1 MDANLLLQSTT
12 YPGLVNG
19 AGYLLFFG
27 GLVLI
32 GAWLSSLTRSQPAQ

>member
-1 MDANLLLQSTT
+1 MNLVLQSTA

-27 GLVLI
+27 GLILI
-32 GAWLSSLTRSQPAQ
+32 GAWLSLLTRSQPVQ

>member
-1 MDANLLLQSTT
+1 MNMNLVLQSTT

>member
-1 MDANLLLQSTT
+1 MNLVLQSTT

-27 GLVLI
+27 GLLLI
-32 GAWLSSLTRSQPAQ
+32 AAWLSLLTRSQPVQ